1 MELTDV
7 SDVQVQWA
15 VDRLNHRPRK
25 ILGFNTSFDVCSGKT
40 ERDTTYHG
48 LLPFEIAS
56 TRYNTTM
63 HRIYLG
69 RLSEH
74 DPLHG
79 YLQHDI
85 QPQISGASGSS
96 TYRVFRL
103 NASNDVYLYEDRHTG
118 TKVIGKFFLSSRKKD
133 AGKAASRLTHEFDTL
148 CMMRDYGL
156 TGYPHH
162 VVRPLGRNYSMNALL
177 VTEYCEGVL
186 LSDVIR
192 EVIQSG
198 DHGKLYHTLTALAY
212 FLSAFHNRTAIG
224 AGVEFHQDCD
234 YMDRLI
240 DRLLAIRAIGGDEA
254 RELYWLRDQWRNQP
268 RMWED
273 QQVFVHG
280 DATPENFMFSGGL
293 QVITFDLERTKR
305 ADRVFDTGR
314 IAGELKHFF
323 MRATGNKDA
332 AEPFIGHFLW
342 EYACHFPHRE
352 SAFHSITGRTS
363 FYMGI
368 TLLRI
373 ARNNWIEP
381 EYRRRLINEAK
392 ACLRSC

>member
-1 MELTDV
+1 
-7 SDVQVQWA
+7 
-15 VDRLNHRPRK
+15 
-25 ILGFNTSFDVCSGKT
+25 
-40 ERDTTYHG
+40 
-48 LLPFEIAS
+48 
-56 TRYNTTM
+56 M

-118 TKVIGKFFLSSRKKD
+118 IKVIGKFFLSSRKQD

-148 CMMRDYGL
+148 CMMREHGL

-224 AGVEFHQDCD
+224 VGVEFHQDCE

-240 DRLLAIRAIGGDEA
+240 DRLLAIRAIGEDEA

-273 QQVFVHG
+273 QQVLVHG
-280 DATPENFMFSGGL
+280 DATPANFMFGGGL

-332 AEPFIGHFLW
+332 ADPFIGHFLW
-342 EYACHFPHRE
+342 EYACHFPHRT
-352 SAFHSITGRTS
+352 SAFHSITGRTP

-373 ARNNWIEP
+373 ARNSWIEP
-381 EYRRRLINEAK
+381 DYRRRLINEAK

>member
-1 MELTDV
+1 M
-7 SDVQVQWA
+7 
-15 VDRLNHRPRK
+15 N
-25 ILGFNTSFDVCSGKT
+25 
-40 ERDTTYHG
+40 
-48 LLPFEIAS
+48 
-56 TRYNTTM
+56 
-63 HRIYLG
+63 RIYLG

-96 TYRVFRL
+96 GYRVFRL
-103 NASNDVYLYEDRHTG
+103 NGSNDVYLYEDRNTC
-118 TKVIGKFFLSSRKKD
+118 TKLIGKFFLSSRKKD
-133 AGKAASRLTHEFDTL
+133 AVKAALRLTREFDNL

-162 VVRPLGRNYSMNALL
+162 IVRPLGRNYSMNALL
-177 VTEYCEGVL
+177 VTEYCEGEL
-186 LSDVIR
+186 LSEVVLEVIR
-192 EVIQSG
+192 NG
-198 DHGKLYHTLTALAY
+198 DHGKLYHKLTALAY

-224 AGVEFHQDCD
+224 VGVEFHEECD

-240 DRLLAIRAIGGDEA
+240 DK
-254 RELYWLRDQWRNQP
+254 LRNQWRNQP
-268 RMWED
+268 RMWQD
-273 QQVFVHG
+273 QKVLVHG
-280 DATPENFMFSGGL
+280 DATPENFMFGNGL
-293 QVITFDLERTKR
+293 QVIAFDLERTKR

-342 EYACHFPHRE
+342 EYACHFPNRD
-352 SAFHSITGRTS
+352 SAFQSITGRTP

-373 ARNNWIEP
+373 ARNSWIEP
-381 EYRRRLINEAK
+381 DYRHRLIREAK
-392 ACLRSC
+392 ECLRRF